1 MKTKEFI
8 NRLNHDRISTAIAA
22 AEKTTSGEIR
32 VFIDR
37 GVLDGDPVESAQK
50 KFLELG
56 MQKTAER
63 NAILIFVAPEAQKFA
78 VLGDEG
84 VHQQCG
90 ADYWQQLVETMR
102 AHFKREE
109 FTDALVE
116 AIESAGQLLARY
128 FPRRH
133 DDRNELPDA
142 PVEEQ

>member
-1 MKTKEFI
+1 MKTKEFL
-8 NRLNHDRISTAIAA
+8 NRLDHERISHAIAA

-37 GVLDGDPVESAQK
+37 GALAGDPLESAQK

-56 MQKTAER
+56 MQKTSER

-78 VLGDEG
+78 VIGDEG
-84 VHQQCG
+84 VHQKCG
-90 ADYWQQLVETMR
+90 VGYWEQLVDAMR
-102 AHFKREE
+102 AHFRREE

-116 AIESAGQLLARY
+116 AIESAGQLLASY
-128 FPRRH
+128 FPRQH

-142 PVEEQ
+142 PVEEL